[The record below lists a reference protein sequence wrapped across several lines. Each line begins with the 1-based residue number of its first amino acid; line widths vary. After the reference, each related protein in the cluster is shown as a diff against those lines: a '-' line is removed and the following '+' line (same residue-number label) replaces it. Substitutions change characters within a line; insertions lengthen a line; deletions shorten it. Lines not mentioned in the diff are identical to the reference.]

1 MKYKEFLNKNDN
13 YNLVMLPEHAGDDER
28 SGLIEVPDGAEMYA
42 YWPLNRDKSFH
53 LERSFFEDGVWNRS
67 GWSVEEIK
75 AGTSGAEVLWQRY
88 TQPEELPFIDDDFIE
103 NNFKDWSVEMQD
115 HEFKFSGIRV
125 EQFTDV
131 KKTLN
136 ERQSSYGCFEDVA
149 LVTENIIDA
158 LKQVNYSKMP
168 KTHKMAMY
176 MIASKMA
183 RLVNG
188 DCNHLDS
195 WHDIG
200 GYAKLIENLIKGE

>member
-1 MKYKEFLNKNDN
+1 MQYKEFLNKNDN

-28 SGLIEVPDGAEMYA
+28 SGLIEVPDGATHLMKGRYHDGTFFMRIDGDNEYEFNNGCMVLREN
-42 YWPLNRDKSFH
+42 PLNKMY
-53 LERSFFEDGVWNRS
+53 FENL
-67 GWSVEEIK
+67 
-75 AGTSGAEVLWQRY
+75 LWQRH

-183 RLVNG
+183 RIVNG
-188 DCNHLDS
+188 DFNHKDS
-195 WHDIG
+195 WHDIQ
-200 GYAKLIENLIKGE
+200 GYAKLIEDLL